1 MKYTAYAMT
10 GLACLGILVSATGC
24 ATTGGGLAATDVE
37 LTRSGQCRTAD
48 KTVAIEKL
56 PRALKSGGAGHDT
69 RISVTVP
76 PDAPFKSVQEVL
88 NTLTAAGYHKVHLVK
103 PRKAEAYVSD
113 KKRK

>member
-10 GLACLGILVSATGC
+10 GLACLGILMSATGC

-103 PRKAEAYVSD
+103 PRKAEAYISD